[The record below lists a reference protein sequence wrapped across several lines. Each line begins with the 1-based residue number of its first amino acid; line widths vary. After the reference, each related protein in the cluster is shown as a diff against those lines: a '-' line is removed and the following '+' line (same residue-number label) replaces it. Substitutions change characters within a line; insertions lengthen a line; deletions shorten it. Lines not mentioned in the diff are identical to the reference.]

1 MPELPEVETTRRGI
15 EPHITNR
22 LVTNVAIRQSK
33 LRWPIPEQLPDI
45 LRGQKLTKITRRAK
59 YLLFYFETGCL
70 LVHLGMSGSLRVLS
84 PQSDQLRELD
94 LPTIAE
100 LPPAKHD
107 HVDIIFDDQFMLRYN
122 DPRRFGS
129 MLWLTDAPEH
139 HPLLKSLGP
148 EPLDDDFKAQ
158 HLYEI
163 SKGRKINVKQFI
175 MDQSVVTGV
184 GNIYAN
190 EALFLS
196 RLHPLRPAGNIRLE
210 EYQRLAEH
218 IKAILV
224 AAIRQGGTTLR
235 NFSNADG
242 KPGYFKQQLHVY
254 GRSGLPCSHCQ
265 QTLEEIRINNRTS
278 VFCPH
283 CQALAC

>member
-15 EPHITNR
+15 EPHIVKR
-22 LVTNVAIRQSK
+22 LVTNVCIRQPK
-33 LRWPIPEQLPDI
+33 LRWPIPEQLANI
-45 LRGQKLTKITRRAK
+45 LLGQQLIGITRRAK

-84 PQSDQLRELD
+84 PESDHIRELD
-94 LPTIAE
+94 IQKIIEVTPN
-100 LPPAKHD
+100 KHD

-129 MLWLTDAPEH
+129 MLWLTDAPKN
-139 HPLLKSLGP
+139 HPLLNHLGP
-148 EPLDDDFKAQ
+148 EPLAEEFKGQ
-158 HLYEI
+158 HLYEA
-163 SKGRKINVKQFI
+163 SRNRKINVKQFI

-196 RLHPLRPAGNIRLE
+196 RIHPLRPAGNITLE
-210 EYQRLAEH
+210 DYQILAEH
-218 IKAILV
+218 IKTILA

-235 NFSNADG
+235 NFSNAEG

-254 GRSGLPCSHCQ
+254 GRANLPCRCCQ
-265 QTLEEIRINNRTS
+265 QALEEIRINNRTS

-283 CQALAC
+283 CQR